1 MEQKKVT
8 VPDILRM
15 KAAGERITMVTAYDC
30 PFARLLDEAGVDILL
45 VGDSLGMV
53 VQGQDTTLPVT
64 LDEMVY
70 HTRMVARGR
79 KRALV
84 LGDLPFGSYQAS
96 PRRAVESAVR
106 LVKEGGAEAV
116 KLEGGLAMARTIEA
130 IAAIDVPVVGHVGLG
145 QGRLMQTILEP
156 RTMQAWADATRARGE
171 RIALVPT
178 MGALHEGHV
187 ALIAEARRRAKRV
200 VVSIFVNPTQF
211 DRYDDFERYPRT
223 LEDDAARCAAVGVD
237 VIFAPN
243 PRAMYPE
250 GFQTAVEVAAL
261 TVPLCGKMRPGH
273 FRGVTTVVTKLF
285 HAVRPHLA
293 VFGEK
298 DWQQLAVV
306 RRMAADLDF
315 GIEIVGVPTV
325 READGLALSS
335 RNRRLTPDDRE
346 AARCLPRALD
356 AGAEMVAT
364 GETRP
369 AMIVGRAKME
379 IAACPRARLEYAEV
393 RDPEALEEV
402 DEVTAPVLLGVAG
415 GVGEVR
421 PLDDRLR
428 APAAGER
435 ESARSARAADG
446 PPESREA
453 ERESAHASRRGP
465 GASEARSPRSGRA
478 LDGPP
483 ESFGGR
489 DR

>member
-30 PFARLLDEAGVDILL
+30 PFARLLDEARVDILL

-130 IAAIDVPVVGHVGLG
+130 IAAIDVPVVGHVGLTPQSVHRMG
-145 QGRLMQTILEP
+145 GHRVQGR
-156 RTMQAWADATRARGE
+156 RAGHGPGE
-171 RIALVPT
+171 RERVLDDARAVQAAGAFAVVLECIPLDLAAEITAELAIPT

-187 ALIAEARRRAKRV
+187 ALIAEARRRARRV
-200 VVSIFVNPTQF
+200 VVSIFVNPIQF
-211 DRYDDFERYPRT
+211 DRRDDFARYPRT
-223 LEDDAARCAAVGVD
+223 LEDDAARCAAAGVD
-237 VIFAPN
+237 VIFAPS
-243 PRAMYPE
+243 PGAMYPE
-250 GFQTAVEVAAL
+250 GFQTAVDVAAL
-261 TVPLCGKMRPGH
+261 TEPLCGKVRPGH

-306 RRMAADLDF
+306 RRMTADLDF

-335 RNRRLTPDDRE
+335 RNRRLGPEDRE
-346 AARCLPRALD
+346 AARCVPRALD
-356 AGAEMVAT
+356 AAAEMVAT

-369 AMIVGRAKME
+369 AMIVARARME
-379 IAACPRARLEYAEV
+379 IAAEPRAQLEYAEL
-393 RDPEALEEV
+393 RDPETLEEV
-402 DEVTAPVLLGVAG
+402 EEATAPALLGVAVWVG
-415 GVGEVR
+415 GVRLIEHRLCVR
-421 PLDDRLR
+421 V
-428 APAAGER
+428 
-435 ESARSARAADG
+435 
-446 PPESREA
+446 
-453 ERESAHASRRGP
+453 
-465 GASEARSPRSGRA
+465 
-478 LDGPP
+478 
-483 ESFGGR
+483 
-489 DR
+489 